1 MSAFGSQDHLMN
13 NQIKTVWAT
22 KIKYSYPWF
31 VCFLLAYVSSFIL
44 SGVSAPRPDLDE
56 SYQVVLE
63 YARTHNF
70 QFGKDIIFTFGP
82 LGFLNTWVSQGLFPV
97 QRIIF
102 ALAWSGIVAWSATGL
117 ARQIPGPMKYVF
129 LVWFLIYSNVGW
141 LEQHAFLVMAYGCMI
156 LMGEVHKRK
165 VAAAIFLSVFVSLS
179 LIKFTFFIAATIS
192 VIICVLVQL
201 GKRNLKSSFAI
212 TLSYGVVFLALWSVA
227 GQLLENLLPWLRGS
241 FEIAGGYTD
250 AMTIFPKVKVLVIC
264 AVAGVMFFVSLFI
277 IIRSSRWSF
286 SGIGI
291 LLVTTAFV
299 FLSWKSSFV
308 RADGHVMGFIFF
320 LPISFAILNTEI
332 FQNGMKRKSRL
343 YLATLFMGV
352 VILCNWAADIQEP
365 GTMLTKLID
374 WPRQMTRNSLLIS
387 RSIYFD
393 WKYCFEALRE
403 SKQPKEDPD
412 LAIARDMVG
421 KASVDVIN
429 YRQWAALANNL
440 NYRPRPIFQ
449 GYCAYT
455 PYLQDLNLS
464 FFQSDKRPQYLLF
477 KMETIDNRFPTLDD
491 ATLLP
496 HILGNYKPI
505 AKEGDFIVLQASPNI
520 PSDVKMSMVHEQ
532 TVTFG
537 ESLNLPVCNKNLLI
551 MKVEV
556 KPTLI
561 GRAIKFF
568 FQAPILTLNTKT
580 NGKTV
585 SYRFIPAMA
594 ERGLIVNPLLLT
606 NNDVMHYYEG
616 TAGNCADSISFSRPE
631 YNLGQLSDSITVK
644 LYKLINSD
652 RGI

>member
-1 MSAFGSQDHLMN
+1 MN
-13 NQIKTVWAT
+13 NQNSASWAT
-22 KIKYSYPWF
+22 KIKCSYPWF

-70 QFGKDIIFTFGP
+70 QFGQDIVFTFGP

-156 LMGEVHKRK
+156 LMGEVHNRK
-165 VAAAIFLSVFVSLS
+165 AAAATFLSFFVFLS
-179 LIKFTFFIAATIS
+179 LIKFTFFMAATLS
-192 VIICVLVQL
+192 VIICVLVQV
-201 GKRNLKSSFAI
+201 GKRNIKSSFAI
-212 TLSYGVVFLALWSVA
+212 SLFYGTVFLALWSAA
-227 GQLLENLLPWLRGS
+227 GQQLVNLLPWLRGS

-264 AVAGVMFFVSLFI
+264 AVAGVIFFVSLFI
-277 IIRSSRWSF
+277 LIRSSRWSF
-286 SGIGI
+286 SGFGI

-332 FQNGMKRKSRL
+332 FQNGMNRKPRL
-343 YLATLFMGV
+343 YLTTLFIGV
-352 VILCNWAADIQEP
+352 VILCNWAADFQEP

-374 WPRQMTRNSLLIS
+374 WPRQMTRNSRLIS
-387 RSIYFD
+387 RSVYCD

-403 SKQPKEDPD
+403 SKQLKEGLD
-412 LAIARDMVG
+412 LAIARNIVG
-421 KASVDVIN
+421 KTSVDVIN

-464 FFQSDKRPQYLLF
+464 FYQSEKSPQYLLL
-477 KMETIDNRFPTLDD
+477 KMETVDNRFPTLDD
-491 ATLLP
+491 AALFP
-496 HILGNYKPI
+496 YILSNYKPVT
-505 AKEGDFIVLQASPNI
+505 KDGEFLVLQALQSI
-520 PSDVKMSMVHEQ
+520 PRDGEITLVHEQ
-532 TVTFG
+532 TIAFG
-537 ESLNLPVCNKNLLI
+537 EHLDLSAYNNSLLI
-551 MKVEV
+551 MQVDV
-556 KPTLI
+556 KTTFL
-561 GRAIKFF
+561 GRVIKFL
-568 FQAPILTLNTKT
+568 FQSPVLTLNTKT
-580 NGKTV
+580 NGKMT
-585 SYRFIPAMA
+585 SYRFIPSMA
-594 ERGLIVNPLLLT
+594 GRGFIVNPLFLT
-606 NNDVMHYYEG
+606 NNDIMHYYDGATANYAEG
-616 TAGNCADSISFSRPE
+616 ISFSRPK
-631 YNLGQLSDSITVK
+631 YTWGQLSNLITVR
-644 LYKLINSD
+644 LYKQKYSD
-652 RGI
+652 